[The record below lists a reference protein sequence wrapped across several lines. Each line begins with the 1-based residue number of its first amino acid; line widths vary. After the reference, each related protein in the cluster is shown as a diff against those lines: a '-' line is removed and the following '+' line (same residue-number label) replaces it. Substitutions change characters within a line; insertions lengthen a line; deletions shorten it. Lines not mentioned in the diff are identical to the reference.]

1 MRYLM
6 LFILLG
12 SISPVFSYAQG
23 DSTYAQPDARIMFRS
38 KVRQLTS
45 YLNEGNSG
53 AANILF
59 KDVAKAMDDF
69 IQKTQQAM
77 DTASSS
83 EKRKLKNTVD
93 NQRQLAAQFHAFKN
107 DLMRNREAIDI
118 WTEQFIKTL
127 Y

>member
-1 MRYLM
+1 MGCTSP
-6 LFILLG
+6 LL
-12 SISPVFSYAQG
+12 SHAQQ
-23 DSTYAQPDARIMFRS
+23 DSTTVQPEERIMFRS

-69 IQKTQQAM
+69 IQKTQQAI
-77 DTASSS
+77 DTASST
-83 EKRKLKNTVD
+83 EKRKLKNTID
-93 NQRQLAAQFHAFKN
+93 NQRQLAAQFHNFKN
-107 DLMRNREAIDI
+107 ELLRNREAIDV